1 MLCTSGFVDYIML
14 AHSGWPLW
22 HVANGV
28 YTQSDSPGVRTGQ
41 SVMTAIVLLHFD
53 FAELVCLVGTALSDE

>member
-1 MLCTSGFVDYIML
+1 ML

-53 FAELVCLVGTALSDE
+53 FAELVSLVGTALSDE